1 MAGQPGIPDY
11 PPVVIDVGTGYTKL
25 GYSVN
30 SRPDYIIPTVVGIP
44 ADLNTRSVSQRTG
57 TEDLDFYI
65 GFEAQAR
72 APAYAGTNVMKHGQI
87 EDWDKIE
94 QFWEQCIFKYL
105 RCEPEDHA
113 ILLTEP
119 PLNSPDN
126 REATAEIMFETFNVP
141 YLYIGMQAMLALA
154 ASWTAAGSR
163 SMTGCVVDSGD
174 GVTHVI
180 PVVHGYPISNAI
192 VHVPV
197 AGHEMT
203 SFIAQLLQEREPS
216 VPAHDR
222 YVTAKNI
229 KERFCKVARH
239 PSVTYQMFD
248 KDRAKYITTYTG
260 IDSKTKKPF
269 TCEVGYERFLAPEV
283 WFSPELVSGE
293 YTTPISALIHR
304 AIRMSPIQDRVPLFG
319 NIVLS
324 GGSTTFSGLAERLQ
338 RDVQA
343 IVDEELRQNAIIT
356 SQKLGREHKA
366 GTVKVEIKEH
376 KRQQYAVWYGGA
388 MLASTGVAF
397 YAKCFTKQQYN
408 DEGPAVARKSAIF
421 GEAAV

>member
-1 MAGQPGIPDY
+1 
-11 PPVVIDVGTGYTKL
+11 
-25 GYSVN
+25 
-30 SRPDYIIPTVVGIP
+30 
-44 ADLNTRSVSQRTG
+44 
-57 TEDLDFYI
+57 
-65 GFEAQAR
+65 
-72 APAYAGTNVMKHGQI
+72 MKHGQI

-94 QFWEQCIFKYL
+94 QFWEHCLFKYL

-126 REATAEIMFETFNVP
+126 REYTAEIMFETFNCP

-154 ASWTAAGSR
+154 ASWTKETDR

-203 SFIAQLLQEREPS
+203 SFIAQLLQEREPT
-216 VPAHDR
+216 VPAHER

-229 KERFCKVARH
+229 KERYCKVAKH
-239 PSVTYQMFD
+239 PSPTFAMFD
-248 KDRAKYITTYTG
+248 KDRAKYIQTYTG

-283 WFSPELVSGE
+283 WFSPELVSSE

-304 AIRMSPIQDRVPLFG
+304 AIRMSPIQDRMTLFSH
-319 NIVLS
+319 IVLS
-324 GGSTTFSGLAERLQ
+324 GGSTTFDGLAIRLQ
-338 RDVQA
+338 KDVQA
-343 IVDEELRQNAIIT
+343 IVDAEMEANAKVA
-356 SQKLGREHKA
+356 SAKLGK
-366 GTVKVEIKEH
+366 TVNANTVPVKILEH

-388 MLASTGVAF
+388 MLASTGAAF
-397 YAKCFTKQQYN
+397 LAKCFTKQEY
-408 DEGPAVARKSAIF
+408 DETGPSIARRSAVF
-421 GEAAV
+421 GDAAV